1 MIKKVLIA
9 GIMLVLM
16 LGVAY
21 AEDNITDTD
30 DDATSDDSTI
40 VPPQETQKES
50 QITVKDITGKEK
62 SEVKIRAR
70 ITDDGGNPIKN
81 VTLNFKINGKN
92 FKSRSD
98 EKGIASISYKLPKA
112 KYVKTTTNQKK
123 NIIYKTKNYETK
135 LKLKVTFKAND
146 NFTSSKA
153 ASKVIS
159 KKAVVVKKY
168 RVDRIVRTEI
178 VPCKK
183 GDHTYK
189 RGPVSIQVIKG
200 KDFDMDEIWIAV
212 EKKSG
217 ERLKIS
223 SKLHAKHNGKWK
235 WDKEWKP
242 MMSDHDTIILYYDK
256 ILNADLIK
264 IRYELPKYTLLK

>member
-9 GIMLVLM
+9 GILLVLM

-21 AEDNITDTD
+21 AEDNITDSD
-30 DDATSDDSTI
+30 NNPAGDDSSVDIAQGI
-40 VPPQETQKES
+40 VKES
-50 QITVKDITGKEK
+50 QITVKDVTGKEK
-62 SEVKIRAR
+62 SKVKIKAK
-70 ITDDGGNPIKN
+70 ITDDAGNPIKN

-92 FKSRSD
+92 YNSTSD
-98 EKGIASISYKLPKA
+98 ENGVASISYKLPKA
-112 KYVKTTTNQKK
+112 KYAKTTTSQKK
-123 NIIYKTKNYETK
+123 NIVYKTRNYQTK
-135 LKLKVTFKAND
+135 LKVKVTFNAND

-153 ASKVIS
+153 TFKVIS
-159 KKAVVVKKY
+159 KKALVVKKY

-189 RGPVSIQVIKG
+189 RGPVSIQVIHQ
-200 KDFDMDEIWIAV
+200 KDYDMDEIWIAV

-223 SKLHAKHNGKWK
+223 SKLHAKHGGKWK
-235 WDKEWKP
+235 WDKDWKP
-242 MMSDHDTIILYYDK
+242 IS
-256 ILNADLIK
+256 
-264 IRYELPKYTLLK
+264 